1 MLTGT
6 QCRNAKPKVG
16 LYHEVKPYRQKIIL
30 RCPCRFMNFIHSGY
44 LMCVIIFP
52 PDFVSLGHM
61 RTHSL
66 CPDMTSLSGWP
77 KVSSD
82 RG

>member
-16 LYHEVKPYRQKIIL
+16 LDHEVKPYRQKIIL

-44 LMCVIIFP
+44 LMCVIIFL

-61 RTHSL
+61 RINTHYVL
-66 CPDMTSLSGWP
+66 I
-77 KVSSD
+77 
-82 RG
+82 

>member
-16 LYHEVKPYRQKIIL
+16 LDHEVNLTGKNIIL